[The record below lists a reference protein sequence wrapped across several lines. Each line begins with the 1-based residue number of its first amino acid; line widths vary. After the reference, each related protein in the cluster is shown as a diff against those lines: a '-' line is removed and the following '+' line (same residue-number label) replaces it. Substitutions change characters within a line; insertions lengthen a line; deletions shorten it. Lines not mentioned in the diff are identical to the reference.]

1 MRNRMYLKWYPEI
14 TARRTPTKKVFFF
27 FFLWFC
33 VCQAP
38 TQNKSPLQVTHS
50 SSSSSHNKA
59 YHCRTFI
66 KNNNNNKLRSHPPN
80 LIPNAISLLQGLNL
94 LHVKQE
100 WASVVKKKSIFL
112 QLRLRLFPTSCY
124 QLPLQKVLKA
134 RNSREC
140 GQKCHMNKAVDSS
153 SYQLL
158 TAVSILVN
166 QGTFLKK
173 FIQGYI
179 RFNDVSRNEVLNQ
192 QNTLH
197 C

>member
-1 MRNRMYLKWYPEI
+1 
-14 TARRTPTKKVFFF
+14 
-27 FFLWFC
+27 
-33 VCQAP
+33 
-38 TQNKSPLQVTHS
+38 
-50 SSSSSHNKA
+50 
-59 YHCRTFI
+59 
-66 KNNNNNKLRSHPPN
+66 
-80 LIPNAISLLQGLNL
+80 
-94 LHVKQE
+94 
-100 WASVVKKKSIFL
+100 
-112 QLRLRLFPTSCY
+112 
-124 QLPLQKVLKA
+124 
-134 RNSREC
+134 
-140 GQKCHMNKAVDSS
+140 MNKAVDSS